1 MSAGTR
7 GELNIIKSAD
17 GSRGQWNGLAFEI
30 EYAEVGTKQIVLC
43 EFSGRSRRVSYYSIY
58 AYCVVNDVLGL
69 LRDFQRVRDISFI
82 YFEAFYIVFSKI
94 KNKIKTQAA
103 SRKEAGGDEKHVCF
117 FTCP

>member
-1 MSAGTR
+1 MAGIKLYR
-7 GELNIIKSAD
+7 LIIKAAD
-17 GSRGQWNGLAFEI
+17 GSRGQWNGQAFEI
-30 EYAEVGTKQIVLC
+30 EYAEVSTKQIVLC

-103 SRKEAGGDEKHVCF
+103 SRKEAGGDEKHVLF
-117 FTCP
+117 FYLAL